1 MGECRETANFV
12 MASAENLSSNIQLEK
27 LDISTRL
34 LFFAFFQ
41 FSNRSKEVS
50 RLCATHSHSFV
61 FKNTITLLRGDEVKI
76 NF

>member
-12 MASAENLSSNIQLEK
+12 MAFAENLYSNIRLEK

-41 FSNRSKEVS
+41 FSIEDF
-50 RLCATHSHSFV
+50 THTD
-61 FKNTITLLRGDEVKI
+61 TITLRGDEVKI